1 MAYKAKRQERVIED
15 LELCNADGTVVKTI
29 HVELDADNMVRKL
42 SEKHLA
48 LINALKNVQEVK
60 DTSTAEEKANG
71 IAVLGAAVVDL
82 FEAVFGG
89 EDARSILDFYGNRYV
104 EMCQEVVPFIT
115 QIVIPEVRKIAKQN
129 KKAALAGYSRR
140 NSIFNG
146 FRK

>member
-1 MAYKAKRQERVIED
+1 MAYKAKRQDRVIED

-42 SEKHLA
+42 SEKHVA
-48 LINALKNVQEVK
+48 LINALKNVQEIK
-60 DTSTAEEKANG
+60 DARTEVEKAR
-71 IAVLGAAVVDL
+71 VLGAAVVDL
-82 FEAVFGG
+82 FEAVFGR
-89 EDARSILDFYGNRYV
+89 EDAECILDFYGNRYV

-129 KKAALAGYSRR
+129 KKAVLAGYSRR